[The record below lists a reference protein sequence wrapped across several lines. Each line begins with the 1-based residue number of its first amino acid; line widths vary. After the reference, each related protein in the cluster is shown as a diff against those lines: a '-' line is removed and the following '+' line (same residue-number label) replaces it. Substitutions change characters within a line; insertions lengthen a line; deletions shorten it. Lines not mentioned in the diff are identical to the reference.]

1 MEKMPRIK
9 KKWQRERLK
18 LIASRAAHQRDNLW
32 HQEKIK
38 ALADLVKRSNEA
50 GQKLADQAAVAQA
63 NNQLLMKELGAL
75 QDQLHE
81 EQDKVKCP
89 ECGGSLLD
97 RGVVAICDAA
107 HLPGARLWA
116 LGLVAEVRKLKHFR
130 DQVNG
135 FPEEDGL

>member
-1 MEKMPRIK
+1 MQRMPRI

-38 ALADLVKRSNEA
+38 VLADLLRRSNEA
-50 GQKLADQAAVAQA
+50 GQKLADQAEVAQA

-89 ECGGSLLD
+89 ECGGSLLE

-116 LGLVAEVRKLKHFR
+116 LDLLAEVRKLRHFR

-135 FPEEDGL
+135 FSQEEK